1 MNGVPWYVA
10 ACLAGVALT
19 VNAWRPLRWPS
30 LPAIASGLIGWL
42 TTELALHHVAW
53 LALLALWAIHAGAL
67 ASVLGA
73 IAVLGAA
80 ASCSGLLVLHFRG
93 ERARVSIES
102 ALREGLGS
110 EFESRLSQDVRSW
123 MGTAFSWRRLLLPF
137 ALGHRDVETTRCVP
151 FAHVGGVQLRLDVHR
166 HRARPS
172 GRPVLVYVHGGG
184 WVLGMRVFQGL
195 PLMRHLA
202 ARGWVCFSVDYRVSP
217 RATFPDHLV
226 DVKRALAWVREH
238 AEEYGGDP
246 DFVVLCGNSAGA
258 HLASLAALTENDPR
272 YQPGF
277 EHVDTAV
284 RGCIGLYGVYDFADR
299 HGHWPYGREFGF
311 LLRMAIMKVSRAKY
325 PDRYRE
331 ASPIERVHASAPPF
345 LVVHGDRDS
354 IAPPAE
360 SRRFAEALRA
370 QGVTVVHAEI
380 PDAQHA
386 FEVFS
391 SPRTAH
397 VVSGATAFLAHVYGG
412 HLDSRARTAERE
424 MGVAARRRSGVV
436 PRGLERGVDAD
447 VA

>member
-1 MNGVPWYVA
+1 MRWYVA
-10 ACLAGVALT
+10 ACVAGVILT
-19 VNAWRPLRWPS
+19 LNAWRPLRRPS
-30 LPAIASGLIGWL
+30 LLALASGMLGWL
-42 TTELALHHVAW
+42 TTELALHHLAW
-53 LALLALWAIHAGAL
+53 QALLAVWLIHAGAL
-67 ASVLGA
+67 ASLPGA
-73 IAVLGAA
+73 MAVGVAA
-80 ASCSGLLVLHFRG
+80 ASCGGLAVLHLRG
-93 ERARVSIES
+93 ERARASIEA
-102 ALREGLGS
+102 ALREGLGPG
-110 EFESRLSQDVRSW
+110 FESRLPPDVRSW
-123 MGTAFSWRRLLLPF
+123 IGSAFAWRRILLPF
-137 ALGHRDVETTRCVP
+137 ALGHRDVETTRFVP

-166 HRARPS
+166 HK
-172 GRPVLVYVHGGG
+172 GRRTGCPVLVYVHGGG

-258 HLASLAALTENDPR
+258 HLAALAALTENDPR

-277 EHVDTAV
+277 EHVSTAV

-299 HGHWPYGREFGF
+299 HGHWPYSREFGL
-311 LLRMAIMKVSRAKY
+311 LLRFAVMKVSRATH

-331 ASPIERVHASAPPF
+331 ASPIERVHAGAPPF

-354 IAPPAE
+354 VAPPAE

-370 QGVTVVHAEI
+370 RGVTVVHAEI

-397 VVSGATAFLAHVYGG
+397 LVSGATAFLAHLYGR
-412 HLDSRARTAERE
+412 HLEGRAQAAGGEAGAEGRS
-424 MGVAARRRSGVV
+424 RSGMV
-436 PRGLERGVDAD
+436 PRGRPREVDAD